1 MTSAPPPHASG
12 RKNIPKHHV
21 WAVKLWH
28 GGHFFGWLRLLIRN
42 RFAIGPCCLHALV
55 FISFTSLVNTA
66 LRAVQELIW
75 GRQLKKV
82 EIVHA
87 PLFIIG
93 HWRTGTTLLHEL
105 LTLDDHHTYPT
116 TYECFCPNHF
126 LLTESW
132 LSRLLRFFLPSER
145 PMDNMPLAWNR
156 PQEDEFALCN
166 LGQPSPYLT
175 IAFPNR
181 RPQYPEFFDLENV
194 PHEALERWKACFLR
208 FLRQV
213 TVRNPKRIV
222 LKSPTHTYRIKVLLA
237 LFPDARFVHVV
248 RNPYVVFPSTVNLWQ
263 SLYAHQALQHP
274 TCQGLEDYVFD
285 NFVRMYEKLE
295 EARPWLDSS
304 RFYELRY
311 EDLVSDPVMQ
321 VRAIYEHLDLG
332 DFDQILPKLKQYME
346 NISDYKTNRYE
357 LSPELRDTITERW
370 GQVIRRYGYASGSH
384 SRSKS
389 GGSANQSVQAV
400 SLLGS
405 ATSNGGESVA
415 PTDSSRLRL

>member
-1 MTSAPPPHASG
+1 MTSSLPPYVSG
-12 RKNIPKHHV
+12 GKNLTKHHV
-21 WAVKLWH
+21 WSVKLWH

-42 RFAIGPCCLHALV
+42 RFAIGPCCLHSLV
-55 FISFTSLVNTA
+55 FISFSSLVNTA
-66 LRAVQELIW
+66 LRAVQELVW
-75 GRQLKKV
+75 ARQLKKV

-126 LLTESW
+126 LLTESC
-132 LSRLLRFFLPSER
+132 LSRLLRFFLPSQR
-145 PMDNMPLAWNR
+145 PMDNMPLAWDR

-181 RPQYPEFFDLENV
+181 QPQYPEFFALENV
-194 PHEALERWKACFLR
+194 PREALERWKACFLR

-213 TVRNPKRIV
+213 TLRNPKRIV
-222 LKSPTHTYRIKVLLA
+222 LKSPTHTYRIKVLLD

-274 TCQGLEDYVFD
+274 TFAGLEDYVFD
-285 NFVRMYEKLE
+285 NFLHMYEKLE
-295 EARPWLDSS
+295 EARPRLDSS

-311 EDLVSDPVMQ
+311 EDLVSDPITQ
-321 VRAIYEHLDLG
+321 VRAIYEHLELG
-332 DFDQILPKLKQYME
+332 EFERILPKLKQYIE
-346 NISDYKTNRYE
+346 NTADYKTNRYE
-357 LSPELRDTITERW
+357 LSPQLRDRVTQRW
-370 GQVIRRYGYASGSH
+370 GHVIRRYGYGFDSH
-384 SRSKS
+384 SRPKAD
-389 GGSANQSVQAV
+389 GSANQSAEAV
-400 SLLGS
+400 SPLAS
-405 ATSNGGESVA
+405 ATNNGREIAEASD
-415 PTDSSRLRL
+415 PSRL